1 MLSSWC
7 IIVTCVSLCLV
18 PIIHARLLWPFSPY
32 CISLFALSVIFLFC
46 EYCHIIF
53 CFVFIISFFFFFLLF
68 RGNLS
73 PSVFFQ
79 GFLMALLATLECLM
93 KRTEASFFFGLSY
106 YALLPRTRHYQN
118 PIPIQNTTSSRHAPV
133 LSIAFYCFF
142 FSMFFF
148 CFMRT
153 IPKLQTNHNSTN
165 TQRMNHLLP
174 PKESNN
180 CY

>member
-1 MLSSWC
+1 
-7 IIVTCVSLCLV
+7 V

-73 PSVFFQ
+73 PSVFS
-79 GFLMALLATLECLM
+79 GFSHGAPSDIGMSEEYRGLVFLWPILLRATSPYTSLP
-93 KRTEASFFFGLSY
+93 KSY
-106 YALLPRTRHYQN
+106 TNPEYYLVKACPCFVDCFLL
-118 PIPIQNTTSSRHAPV
+118 
-133 LSIAFYCFF
+133 FF